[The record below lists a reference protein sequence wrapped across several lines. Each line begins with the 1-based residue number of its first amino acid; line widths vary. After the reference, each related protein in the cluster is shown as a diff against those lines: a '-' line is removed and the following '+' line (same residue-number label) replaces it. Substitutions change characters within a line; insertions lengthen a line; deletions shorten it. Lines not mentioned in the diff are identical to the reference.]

1 MGPMR
6 TAPNGLY
13 RYQRHVHTIGI
24 GPPPSKPDM
33 SRVSLKMLDPEPRS
47 APMPAS
53 PVDCPH
59 PQERGQAMVEFA
71 AVLLPLLLIVVG
83 IIQFGLIFGANVTLT
98 NAAREA
104 ARAATIEPVDLNDTR
119 SENDLSRCTAAL
131 NAARQSFGIM
141 NAAAPNFT
149 ATTPCPSG
157 SGSDLNGDGLN
168 DRWITGDM
176 TMTICSSMATPTA
189 PCPTTGT
196 YCTTTDPVECLVQ
209 VRLTYRSTI
218 IVPFMG
224 EILSTDP
231 GGRFVQHAAAT
242 MVIN

>member
-1 MGPMR
+1 
-6 TAPNGLY
+6 
-13 RYQRHVHTIGI
+13 
-24 GPPPSKPDM
+24 
-33 SRVSLKMLDPEPRS
+33 
-47 APMPAS
+47 MPAS
-53 PVDCPH
+53 PSDVPRR
-59 PQERGQAMVEFA
+59 PAERGQAMVEFA
-71 AVLLPLLLIVVG
+71 AVLLPIMLIVVG

-104 ARAATIEPVDLNDTR
+104 ARAATIQSYDLNITR
-119 SENDLSRCTAAL
+119 SANDLARCTAAL

-141 NAAAPNFT
+141 NAAPPNFV

-176 TMTICSSMATPTA
+176 TMTICSSMATPSA

-196 YCTTTDPVECLVQ
+196 YCGINDPVGCLVQ
-209 VRLTYRSTI
+209 VRLVYRSTI
-218 IVPFMG
+218 IVPLIG
-224 EILSTDP
+224 DILSTDA
-231 GGRFVQHAAAT
+231 GGRFVQNAAAT